1 MVTFH
6 AAAALLAA
14 TSAMPTCIGFT
25 TWSSSFPALPSAT
38 RSKAVRPLHAT
49 EAFQRSLLEAQLS
62 YSHDFA
68 PSIDEHV
75 SSASSDNEDHLQIT
89 TDSSAVTLAD
99 NIASIQN
106 SILRIAAS
114 TDRGQNAKTSQ
125 KERVSNLIA
134 SLESN
139 APKHDSEEGSS
150 TTIPSYLV
158 GTWEL
163 LYSNT
168 QLFRSS
174 PFFLAG
180 RSTCKTPEQAAQYN
194 WFCNM
199 HRAALAI
206 STIGGVRQV
215 ITKDGRLVNEFEVR
229 AGAIPFLSDF
239 LPSLRYSGG
248 LPFTIDGAIV
258 SSADIMPKN
267 TSSSSSTMEW
277 ELYMDTVEIKGSNIP
292 ILRNLL
298 DSENVALKSRD
309 LSQLLEDNVDSYQAP
324 KPVLRTTYVDS
335 DMRIVRDEDDNIFL
349 YAKVSSSEEPTDYSG
364 VLADFGVASLLE
376 GFNDAIT
383 KIYL

>member
-1 MVTFH
+1 M
-6 AAAALLAA
+6 
-14 TSAMPTCIGFT
+14 
-25 TWSSSFPALPSAT
+25 
-38 RSKAVRPLHAT
+38 
-49 EAFQRSLLEAQLS
+49 
-62 YSHDFA
+62 
-68 PSIDEHV
+68 
-75 SSASSDNEDHLQIT
+75 T
-89 TDSSAVTLAD
+89 TDSSAATSVD
-99 NIASIQN
+99 FASIQN

-114 TDRGQNAKTSQ
+114 TDRGQNANASQ

-139 APKHDSEEGSS
+139 APKHDAKEGITSS
-150 TTIPSYLV
+150 TIPSYLV

-292 ILRNLL
+292 ILRNLF

>member
-1 MVTFH
+1 
-6 AAAALLAA
+6 
-14 TSAMPTCIGFT
+14 
-25 TWSSSFPALPSAT
+25 
-38 RSKAVRPLHAT
+38 
-49 EAFQRSLLEAQLS
+49 
-62 YSHDFA
+62 
-68 PSIDEHV
+68 
-75 SSASSDNEDHLQIT
+75 
-89 TDSSAVTLAD
+89 
-99 NIASIQN
+99 
-106 SILRIAAS
+106 
-114 TDRGQNAKTSQ
+114 
-125 KERVSNLIA
+125 
-134 SLESN
+134 
-139 APKHDSEEGSS
+139 
-150 TTIPSYLV
+150 
-158 GTWEL
+158 
-163 LYSNT
+163 
-168 QLFRSS
+168 
-174 PFFLAG
+174 
-180 RSTCKTPEQAAQYN
+180 
-194 WFCNM
+194 M

-292 ILRNLL
+292 ILRNLF